1 MTVANISRRNFI
13 KTVSVSAGGFMLG
26 LNLPIPN
33 EALAQTSDHLSANF
47 NPNAFIHITNSGDT
61 FIYCGRSEMGQGI
74 STALTSAVADELE
87 ADWQRVTV
95 KQADGDEK
103 YGPQAT
109 GGSASIRTMFNPM
122 REAGAAAKEM
132 LIIAAAKVWHVATSD
147 CFAQNHYVINKINQ
161 QQ

>member
-33 EALAQTSDHLSANF
+33 EALAQASGHLSANF

-109 GGSASIRTMFNPM
+109 GGSARQVYASLGELLVVGNPGIQSF
-122 REAGAAAKEM
+122 RLVAA
-132 LIIAAAKVWHVATSD
+132 
-147 CFAQNHYVINKINQ
+147 
-161 QQ
+161 